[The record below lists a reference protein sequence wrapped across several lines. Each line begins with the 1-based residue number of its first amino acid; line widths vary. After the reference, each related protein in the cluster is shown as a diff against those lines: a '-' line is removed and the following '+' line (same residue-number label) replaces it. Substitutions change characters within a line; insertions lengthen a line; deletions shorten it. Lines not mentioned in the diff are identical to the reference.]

1 MKGSKTSILSTAEY
15 ISGGKNLKTKSEGIA
30 YCLELPF
37 GTIASSGYVNIET
50 MNIISSDIE
59 MNHVLT
65 NNPINLFY
73 CCLSNQHTKSVNIHK
88 NNITL
93 F

>member
-37 GTIASSGYVNIET
+37 GTIASSGYYFFWYRNESRF
-50 MNIISSDIE
+50 N
-59 MNHVLT
+59 
-65 NNPINLFY
+65 
-73 CCLSNQHTKSVNIHK
+73 
-88 NNITL
+88 
-93 F
+93 